1 MSVIIAN
8 APIQK
13 SYMYSTEDERRV
25 MELFIQGTSHADI
38 QRITQLPLKQVSR
51 IIRLARLQNKAEKLQ
66 EELTKQAIEKKIPL
80 MRKINEVTLSS
91 ILDYVTALS
100 RDKPRLL
107 AMSPRDAKDLMNIV
121 SSSAELI
128 NLTIGTQVKLPH
140 KVDEEA
146 LAPMFQ
152 VIIEN
157 TNYEPPI
164 NVTPKIHGTPYENP
178 QVELCSP
185 EVTSQAQS
193 ETAIVE

>member
-1 MSVIIAN
+1 
-8 APIQK
+8 
-13 SYMYSTEDERRV
+13 

-100 RDKPRLL
+100 KDKPRLL

-164 NVTPKIHGTPYENP
+164 NVTPKTICGPETAPEA
-178 QVELCSP
+178 LSP
-185 EVTSQAQS
+185 EGIGSAS
-193 ETAIVE
+193 GLE